1 MCIAVCRSHNR
12 KKPDSAIDNSLQTI
26 TEYLGTKQPE
36 MPDMICSKCI
46 ASELEKITN
55 EDIKRRI
62 KRKVTD
68 VVFDGVEE
76 DVAGTSPSDD
86 G

>member
-1 MCIAVCRSHNR
+1 
-12 KKPDSAIDNSLQTI
+12 
-26 TEYLGTKQPE
+26 

>member
-1 MCIAVCRSHNR
+1 
-12 KKPDSAIDNSLQTI
+12 
-26 TEYLGTKQPE
+26 
-36 MPDMICSKCI
+36 MPDVIFSKCI

-68 VVFDGVEE
+68 VVFDGAEE
-76 DVAGTSPSDD
+76 DVAAGTSPSDD